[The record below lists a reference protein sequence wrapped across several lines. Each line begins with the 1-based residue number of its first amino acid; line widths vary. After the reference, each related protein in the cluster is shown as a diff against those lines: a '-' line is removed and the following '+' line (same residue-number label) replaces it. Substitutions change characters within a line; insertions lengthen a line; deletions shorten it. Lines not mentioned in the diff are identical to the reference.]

1 MGIHTNT
8 SVVFPNPGIVSAGT
22 QTPQTA
28 PLSHP
33 FYNTQGWYF
42 KNTTAN
48 QKIHWYLPPQKS
60 NTTVSDIKGIY
71 FSMFNG
77 LTTAKGNAP
86 FLVIYT
92 KPPSPNP
99 NPTFYTSRR
108 VYIFSQ
114 NPTSNTYYTAYFNR
128 PNNTLPEP
136 VNYYNTLMP
145 LVETNISSS
154 TDGPFGDNE
163 EILGFAISSNS
174 GSDVNTAEFV
184 IQKFGVM
191 TQNTSQE
198 FIFMFP
204 QVINKATSTTNLT
217 PVSLYLDAS
226 SNNLFYYIPP
236 V

>member
-1 MGIHTNT
+1 
-8 SVVFPNPGIVSAGT
+8 
-22 QTPQTA
+22 
-28 PLSHP
+28 
-33 FYNTQGWYF
+33 
-42 KNTTAN
+42 
-48 QKIHWYLPPQKS
+48 
-60 NTTVSDIKGIY
+60 
-71 FSMFNG
+71 MFNG
-77 LTTAKGNAP
+77 LTTTKGNAP

-92 KPPSPNP
+92 KPPNPNP
-99 NPTFYTSRR
+99 NPTAWYTSKR

-114 NPTSNTYYTAYFNR
+114 NPTSNTYYTGYFNR
-128 PNNTLPEP
+128 PNNTLSEP

-145 LVETNISSS
+145 LVETNVSSS
-154 TDGPFGDNE
+154 IDGPFDDNE

-174 GSDVNTAEFV
+174 ASAVNTAEFV

-198 FIFMFP
+198 FVFMFP
-204 QVINKATSTTNLT
+204 QVINKTTSTTNLT